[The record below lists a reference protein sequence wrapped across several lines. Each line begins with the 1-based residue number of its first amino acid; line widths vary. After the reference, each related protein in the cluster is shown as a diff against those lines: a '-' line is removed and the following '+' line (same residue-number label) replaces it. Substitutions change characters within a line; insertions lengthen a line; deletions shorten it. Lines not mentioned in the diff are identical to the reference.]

1 MSIDPVPLAILQ
13 GTSTLGMMLLA
24 TGLFGRPFC
33 FRRQLTVREARMTRY
48 ADFAFWVG
56 AVVSAT
62 ASVLIWLSRPQSEV
76 QINSGNPFPMIQ
88 LLFFVAILGL
98 DIWPARRFR
107 SWSRYLD
114 LDQVPY
120 FTDREYA
127 AIRRIWKI
135 QSILLLPMP
144 FFSPLI
150 HAGIGISK

>member
-1 MSIDPVPLAILQ
+1 MSIDPVLLAILQ

-48 ADFAFWVG
+48 ADFSFWAG
-56 AVVSAT
+56 AAVSAT
-62 ASVLIWLSRPQSEV
+62 ACAWIWFSRPESEALL
-76 QINSGNPFPMIQ
+76 NSGNPFPAIQ
-88 LLFFVAILGL
+88 LFFFLAILGL
-98 DIWPARRFR
+98 DIWPARKFR

-120 FTDREYA
+120 FTDREYT

-135 QSILLLPMP
+135 QSILLVPMP

-150 HAGIGISK
+150 HAGIGLPK

>member
-1 MSIDPVPLAILQ
+1 MNIDPVPLAILQ

-56 AVVSAT
+56 AVVSAS

-76 QINSGNPFPMIQ
+76 QINTGNPFPMIQ

-107 SWSRYLD
+107 S
-114 LDQVPY
+114 
-120 FTDREYA
+120 
-127 AIRRIWKI
+127 
-135 QSILLLPMP
+135 
-144 FFSPLI
+144 
-150 HAGIGISK
+150 